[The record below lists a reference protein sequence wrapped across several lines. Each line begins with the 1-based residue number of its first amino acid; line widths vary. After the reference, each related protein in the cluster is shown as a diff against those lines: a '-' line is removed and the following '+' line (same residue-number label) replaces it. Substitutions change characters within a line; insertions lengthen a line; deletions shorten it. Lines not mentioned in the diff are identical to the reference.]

1 MKYLFII
8 LLFALSC
15 KKKESAKPLEVANV
29 EVYCKSANATVN
41 TNILETI
48 NTQHFNKSFEVSD
61 PEIVIYV
68 KNNVKSSNDSIN
80 IKVTYLGI
88 TKQQG
93 MKCVNTIGNVGF
105 QLSSF

>member
-1 MKYLFII
+1 MKYLFIV

-15 KKKESAKPLEVANV
+15 KKKESTKPLEIATV
-29 EVYCKSANATVN
+29 EIYCKSANATLN
-41 TNILETI
+41 TNGLETI

-61 PEIVIYV
+61 PEIVVYV

-88 TKQQG
+88 TKQLG
-93 MKCVNTIGNVGF
+93 IKCVNTIGNVGF
-105 QLSSF
+105 QLSKF